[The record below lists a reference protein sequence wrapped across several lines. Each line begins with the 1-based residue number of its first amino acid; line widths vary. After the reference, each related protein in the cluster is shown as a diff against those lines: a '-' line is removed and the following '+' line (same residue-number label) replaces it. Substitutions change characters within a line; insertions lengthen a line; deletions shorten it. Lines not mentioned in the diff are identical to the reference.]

1 MGLEYR
7 HPVLPLN
14 TLFDLRF
21 LGETTAESKRVRQS
35 SAKLAAVSSE
45 LERSPWTPISHRM
58 TRADV
63 DRDYVLW
70 VDLPPTYDPDGD
82 EPHPV
87 YLCFDAMWTYGT
99 VVDTVRLLA
108 PSKELPKAIVVG
120 VAHDEP
126 SYMDVIQ
133 LRAMDFTTTAVDAPP
148 LTGVRVPG
156 EQLGGAEMF
165 RRWLGAEV
173 IPFLNTQY
181 RISEMTFVGHSFSA
195 LFGVH
200 VLFESSAMFDHY
212 LLASPSVWWDDQV
225 MFRREEERY
234 ESSES
239 LDAHVFMS
247 KGELETDELSPHQ
260 EFYDQLAS
268 RNYDGL
274 DLHWQV
280 FPNEGHMSVTPV
292 ALSHGLRTLHST
304 R

>member
-1 MGLEYR
+1 VGLEYR
-7 HPVLPLN
+7 HAVLPLN
-14 TLFDLRF
+14 KFFAHRL
-21 LGETTAESKRVRQS
+21 LGETEPESKRVRQS
-35 SAKLAAVSSE
+35 SAKLAPVSSE
-45 LERSPWTPISHRM
+45 LLGSPWTPTAHRM
-58 TRADV
+58 TRNDLE
-63 DRDYVLW
+63 RDYVLW

-82 EPHPV
+82 EPHPIYV
-87 YLCFDAMWTYGT
+87 CFDAMWTYGT

-126 SYMDVIQ
+126 SYREVIQ
-133 LRAMDFTTTAVDAPP
+133 LRAMDFTTTAVDAPA

-156 EQLGGAEMF
+156 DQLGGAEAF
-165 RRWLGAEV
+165 RRWLDAEV

-181 RISEMTFVGHSFSA
+181 RISEMTFIGHSFSA

-200 VLFESSAMFDHY
+200 VLLEKPSMFDHY

-225 MFRREEERY
+225 MFRREQQRY
-234 ESSES
+234 ESGKN

-260 EFYDQLAS
+260 EFHDQLAS
-268 RNYDGL
+268 RNYEGL

-280 FPNEGHMSVTPV
+280 FPNEGHMSVTPI
-292 ALSHGLRTLHST
+292 ALSRGLRVLHST
-304 R
+304 Q